1 MNAMTRNSRMNP
13 FWKNPV
19 FIVLCG
25 GAIMGVALGTR
36 HVQGLFLLPMTTDR
50 GWDRVDFALAI
61 AVQNLVWG
69 LAMPFTGM
77 LADKLGS
84 AKVLSSGCVLYAL
97 GIYLMANAT
106 TRTGLILTAGVL
118 VGVALSAT
126 TFGVVYGALSRIVAP
141 ERRGWALGMAGA
153 VGGLGQFLMV
163 PLTQGL
169 IVAFGWIMALIL
181 MAALMGLMAP
191 CAGALGEPK
200 AENGASQQH
209 QSMGS
214 AIREALSH
222 RGFWLLNLGFLAC
235 GFQLAFIAGHLP
247 SYLIDKGLNG
257 RSAVIA
263 LSIIALANIPGTYV
277 WGLLGAKYRRKHLL
291 AYIYL
296 FRSLAMAVFVNL
308 PLNEFTVYVFSFL
321 MGFVWL
327 GTVPLTNGLM
337 SQVFGVKYLTTLFGF
352 VFVGHQVGSFFGMWL
367 GGVVFD
373 ATKSYDLLWFGA
385 IGLGVVAAGFHWPI
399 NDRQLVRLQ
408 SA

>member
-1 MNAMTRNSRMNP
+1 MNR
-13 FWKNPV
+13 FWKNPLFV
-19 FIVLCG
+19 VLCG
-25 GAIMGVALGTR
+25 GAIMGVALGVR
-36 HVQGLFLLPMTTDR
+36 HVQGLFLLPMTSDR
-50 GWDRVDFALAI
+50 GWSREEFALAI

-84 AKVLSSGCVLYAL
+84 AKVLFSGCLLYAL
-97 GIYLMANAT
+97 GVFLMANAT
-106 TRTGLILTAGVL
+106 TGTGLILTAGVI

-126 TFGVVYGALSRIVAP
+126 TFGVVYGALSRVVAP
-141 ERRGWALGMAGA
+141 ERRGWALGLAGA

-169 IVAFGWIMALIL
+169 ILAFGWIMALIL
-181 MAALMGLMAP
+181 MATLLGLLSP
-191 CAGALGEPK
+191 CAGALREP
-200 AENGASQQH
+200 AADASGRQH
-209 QSMGS
+209 QSLGS
-214 AIREALSH
+214 AIGEALSH

-247 SYLIDKGLNG
+247 SYLLDKGLDG

-263 LSIIALANIPGTYV
+263 LSIIALANIPGSYV

-296 FRSLAMAVFVNL
+296 FRSLAMAVFVSV
-308 PLNEFTVYVFSFL
+308 PLTEFTTYVFSFL

-337 SQVFGVKYLTTLFGF
+337 AQVFGIKYLTTLFGF

-373 ATKSYDLLWFGA
+373 ATRSYDLLWFGA
-385 IGLGVVAAGFHWPI
+385 IGLGLVAAALHWPI
-399 NDRQLVRLQ
+399 NDRQLARLQ
-408 SA
+408 PA

>member
-1 MNAMTRNSRMNP
+1 MNR
-13 FWKNPV
+13 FWKNPF

-25 GAIMGVALGTR
+25 GTIMGAALGIR
-36 HVQGLFLLPMTTDR
+36 HVQGLFLLPMTSER
-50 GWDRVDFALAI
+50 GWSREEFALAI

-84 AKVLSSGCVLYAL
+84 AKVLFSGCLLYAL
-97 GIYLMANAT
+97 GIYLMANST
-106 TRTGLILTAGVL
+106 TTTSLVLSAGVI

-141 ERRGWALGMAGA
+141 ERRGWALGLAGA

-169 IVAFGWIMALIL
+169 IVAFGWIVALVLLASVI
-181 MAALMGLMAP
+181 GLMAP
-191 CAGALGEPK
+191 GAGALSEP
-200 AENGASQQH
+200 AAPGAGQRE
-209 QSMGS
+209 QSLGS

-247 SYLIDKGLNG
+247 SYLIDKGLDG

-263 LSIIALANIPGTYV
+263 LSIIALANIPGTYA
-277 WGLLGAKYRRKHLL
+277 WGLLGAKFRRKHLL

-296 FRSLAMAVFVNL
+296 FRSLAMAVFVSL
-308 PLNEFTVYVFSFL
+308 PPNELTVYVFSFL

-337 SQVFGVKYLTTLFGF
+337 SQVFGVRYLTTLFGF
-352 VFVGHQVGSFFGMWL
+352 VFVGHQVGSFFGVWL

-373 ATKSYDLLWFGA
+373 ATRSYDLLWFGA
-385 IGLGVVAAGFHWPI
+385 IGLGVVASALHWPI

-408 SA
+408 PA

>member
-1 MNAMTRNSRMNP
+1 MNR
-13 FWKNPV
+13 FWKNPL

-36 HVQGLFLLPMTTDR
+36 HVQGLFLLPMTSDR
-50 GWDRVDFALAI
+50 GWSRADFAMAI

-84 AKVLSSGCVLYAL
+84 GKVLLSGCALYAL

-106 TRTGLILTAGVL
+106 TSTGLILTAGVL

-126 TFGVVYGALSRIVAP
+126 TFGVVYGALSRIIAP
-141 ERRGWALGMAGA
+141 ERRGWALGLAGA
-153 VGGLGQFLMV
+153 VGGLGQFMMV

-169 IVAFGWIMALIL
+169 IVAYGWIMALVL
-181 MAALMGLMAP
+181 MAVLLGLVTPFASALSAP
-191 CAGALGEPK
+191 EEACAAG
-200 AENGASQQH
+200 QQQ
-209 QSMGS
+209 QSMSS

-247 SYLIDKGLNG
+247 SYLIDQGLDG

-277 WGLLGAKYRRKHLL
+277 WGLLGVKYRRKHLL

-296 FRSLAMAVFVNL
+296 FRSLAMAVFVSL
-308 PLNEFTVYVFSFL
+308 PRNEFTVFVFSFL

-337 SQVFGVKYLTTLFGF
+337 LQVFGVRYLTTLFGF
-352 VFVGHQVGSFFGMWL
+352 VFVGHQIGSFFGMWL
-367 GGVVFD
+367 GGAVFD

-385 IGLGVVAAGFHWPI
+385 IGLGLVAAALHWPI
-399 NDRQLVRLQ
+399 NDRQLIRLQ
-408 SA
+408 PA

>member
-1 MNAMTRNSRMNP
+1 MNR
-13 FWKNPV
+13 FWKNPL
-19 FIVLCG
+19 FIVLCA
-25 GAIMGVALGTR
+25 GAIMGVALGAR
-36 HVQGLFLLPMTTDR
+36 HVQGLFLLPMTSER
-50 GWDRVDFALAI
+50 GWSRQDFALAI

-84 AKVLSSGCVLYAL
+84 ARVLMTGCVLYAL

-106 TRTGLILTAGVL
+106 TSTGLILTAGVL

-141 ERRGWALGMAGA
+141 ARRGWALGLAGA

-169 IVAFGWIMALIL
+169 IVAFGWVMALVLI
-181 MAALMGLMAP
+181 AALLGLMVP
-191 CAGALGEPK
+191 LAGSVSEPQAALG
-200 AENGASQQH
+200 AGQQ

-247 SYLIDKGLNG
+247 AYLIDKGLNG

-263 LSIIALANIPGTYV
+263 LSIIALANIPGTYA
-277 WGLLGAKYRRKHLL
+277 WGLLGSKYRRKHLL

-296 FRSLAMAVFVNL
+296 FRSLVMTVFVSL
-308 PLNEFTVYVFSFL
+308 PLTESRAYVFSFL

-337 SQVFGVKYLTTLFGF
+337 SQVFGVRYLTTLFGF
-352 VFVGHQVGSFFGMWL
+352 VFVGHQIGSFFGMWL
-367 GGVVFD
+367 GGLVFD
-373 ATKSYDLLWFGA
+373 ATRSYDLLWFGA
-385 IGLGVVAAGFHWPI
+385 IGLGVVAAAFHFPI
-399 NDRQLVRLQ
+399 NDRQLARLQ
-408 SA
+408 RA

>member
-1 MNAMTRNSRMNP
+1 MNR
-13 FWKNPV
+13 FWKNPL

-25 GAIMGVALGTR
+25 GAIMGAALGIR
-36 HVQGLFLLPMTTDR
+36 HVQGLFLLPMTSER
-50 GWDRVDFALAI
+50 GWSREEFALAI

-84 AKVLSSGCVLYAL
+84 AKVLFSGCLLYAL
-97 GIYLMANAT
+97 GIYLMANST
-106 TRTGLILTAGVL
+106 TTTSLVLSAGVI

-141 ERRGWALGMAGA
+141 ERRGWALGLAGA

-169 IVAFGWIMALIL
+169 IVAFGWIVALVVLASVI
-181 MAALMGLMAP
+181 GLMAP
-191 CAGALGEPK
+191 GAGALSEP
-200 AENGASQQH
+200 AEPGAGQRE
-209 QSMGS
+209 QSLGS

-247 SYLIDKGLNG
+247 SYLIDKGLGG

-263 LSIIALANIPGTYV
+263 LSIIALANIPGTYA
-277 WGLLGAKYRRKHLL
+277 WGLLGAKFRRKHLL

-296 FRSLAMAVFVNL
+296 FRSLAMAVFITL
-308 PLNEFTVYVFSFL
+308 PLSEFTVYVFSFL

-373 ATKSYDLLWFGA
+373 ATRSYDLLWFGA
-385 IGLGVVAAGFHWPI
+385 IGLGVVAAAFHWPI

-408 SA
+408 PA

>member
-1 MNAMTRNSRMNP
+1 MNQ
-13 FWKNPV
+13 FWKNPI

-36 HVQGLFLLPMTTDR
+36 HVQGLFLLPMTSDR

-84 AKVLSSGCVLYAL
+84 AKVLLSGCVLYAL

-169 IVAFGWIMALIL
+169 IVAFGWIMALVL
-181 MAALMGLMAP
+181 MAALLSLMAP
-191 CAGALGEPK
+191 FAGALSEPE
-200 AENGASQQH
+200 AANGAGQQH
-209 QSMGS
+209 QSMSS

-247 SYLIDKGLNG
+247 SYLIDQGLNG

-385 IGLGVVAAGFHWPI
+385 IGLGMVAAAFHWPI

-408 SA
+408 SV

>member
-1 MNAMTRNSRMNP
+1 MNR
-13 FWKNPV
+13 FWKNPL

-25 GAIMGVALGTR
+25 GAIMGAALGIR
-36 HVQGLFLLPMTTDR
+36 HVQGLFLLPMTSER
-50 GWDRVDFALAI
+50 GWSREEFALAI

-84 AKVLSSGCVLYAL
+84 AKVLFSGCLLYAL
-97 GIYLMANAT
+97 GIYLMANST
-106 TRTGLILTAGVL
+106 TTTSLVLSAGVI

-141 ERRGWALGMAGA
+141 ERRGWALGLAGA

-169 IVAFGWIMALIL
+169 IVAVGWIVALVVLASVI
-181 MAALMGLMAP
+181 GLMAP
-191 CAGALGEPK
+191 GAGALSEP
-200 AENGASQQH
+200 APPGAGQRD
-209 QSMGS
+209 QSLGS

-247 SYLIDKGLNG
+247 SYLIDKGLDG

-263 LSIIALANIPGTYV
+263 LSIIALANIPGTYA
-277 WGLLGAKYRRKHLL
+277 WGLLGAKFRRKHLL

-296 FRSLAMAVFVNL
+296 FRSLAMAVFVSL
-308 PLNEFTVYVFSFL
+308 PPNEITVYVFSFL

-337 SQVFGVKYLTTLFGF
+337 SQVFGVSYLTTLFGF
-352 VFVGHQVGSFFGMWL
+352 VFVGHQVGSFFGVWL

-373 ATKSYDLLWFGA
+373 ATRSYDLLWFGA
-385 IGLGVVAAGFHWPI
+385 IGLGLVASALHWPI

-408 SA
+408 PA

>member
-1 MNAMTRNSRMNP
+1 MNR
-13 FWKNPV
+13 FWKNPL

-25 GAIMGVALGTR
+25 GAIMGAALGIR
-36 HVQGLFLLPMTTDR
+36 HVQGLFLLPMTSER
-50 GWDRVDFALAI
+50 GWSREEFALAI

-84 AKVLSSGCVLYAL
+84 AKVLFSGCLLYAL
-97 GIYLMANAT
+97 GIYLMANST
-106 TRTGLILTAGVL
+106 TTTSLVLSAGVI

-141 ERRGWALGMAGA
+141 ERRGWALGLAGA

-169 IVAFGWIMALIL
+169 IVAFGWIVALVLLASVI
-181 MAALMGLMAP
+181 GLMAP
-191 CAGALGEPK
+191 GAGALSEP
-200 AENGASQQH
+200 AAPGAGQRE
-209 QSMGS
+209 QSLGS

-247 SYLIDKGLNG
+247 SYLIDKGLDG

-263 LSIIALANIPGTYV
+263 LSIIALANIPGTYA
-277 WGLLGAKYRRKHLL
+277 WGLLGAKFRRKHLL

-296 FRSLAMAVFVNL
+296 FRSLAMAVFVSL
-308 PLNEFTVYVFSFL
+308 PPNELTVYVFSFL

-337 SQVFGVKYLTTLFGF
+337 SQVFGVRYLTTLFGF
-352 VFVGHQVGSFFGMWL
+352 VFVGHQVGSFFGVWL

-373 ATKSYDLLWFGA
+373 ATRSYDLLWFGA
-385 IGLGVVAAGFHWPI
+385 IGLGVVASALHWPI

-408 SA
+408 PA

>member
-1 MNAMTRNSRMNP
+1 MNR
-13 FWKNPV
+13 FWKAPL
-19 FIVLCG
+19 FTVLCG
-25 GAIMGVALGTR
+25 GVIMGAALGIR
-36 HVQGLFLLPMTTDR
+36 HVQGLFLLPMTSDR
-50 GWDRVDFALAI
+50 GWSREDFALAI

-84 AKVLSSGCVLYAL
+84 ARVLLSGCVLYAF

-106 TRTGLILTAGVL
+106 TGTGLILTAGVL
-118 VGVALSAT
+118 VGVALSAS
-126 TFGVVYGALSRIVAP
+126 TFGVVYGALSRLVAP
-141 ERRGWALGMAGA
+141 ERRSWALGLAGA

-169 IVAFGWIMALIL
+169 IVAFGWIMALVLI
-181 MAALMGLMAP
+181 AALLGLLSPFAWALNEP
-191 CAGALGEPK
+191 DASGGADL
-200 AENGASQQH
+200 QH

-214 AIREALSH
+214 AIRQTLSH

-247 SYLIDKGLNG
+247 SYLLDRGLNG

-296 FRSLAMAVFVNL
+296 FRSVVMAVFVTL
-308 PLNEFTVYVFSFL
+308 PLNEFTAYAFSFL

-367 GGVVFD
+367 GGFVFD
-373 ATKSYDLLWFGA
+373 ATKSYDLIWFGA
-385 IGLGVVAAGFHWPI
+385 VGLGVVAAALHWPI
-399 NDRQLVRLQ
+399 NDRQMVHPRP
-408 SA
+408 A

>member
-1 MNAMTRNSRMNP
+1 MNR
-13 FWKNPV
+13 FWKNPL

-36 HVQGLFLLPMTTDR
+36 HVQGLFLLPMTSGR
-50 GWDRVDFALAI
+50 GWSREQFAFAI

-69 LAMPFTGM
+69 LAMPLTGI

-84 AKVLSSGCVLYAL
+84 AKVLFSGCLLYAL
-97 GIYLMANAT
+97 GVYLMANST
-106 TRTGLILTAGVL
+106 TGTGLVLTAGVI

-141 ERRGWALGMAGA
+141 ERRGWALGLAGA

-169 IVAFGWIMALIL
+169 IVAFGWIIALIVIASIL
-181 MAALMGLMAP
+181 GFMSPFSGTLSEPASADAAGR
-191 CAGALGEPK
+191 
-200 AENGASQQH
+200 H
-209 QSMGS
+209 DQSLGS

-247 SYLIDKGLNG
+247 AYLIDRGLNG

-263 LSIIALANIPGTYV
+263 LSIIALANIPGTYAC
-277 WGLLGAKYRRKHLL
+277 GLLGARFTRKHLL

-296 FRSLAMAVFVNL
+296 FRSLVMAIFISL
-308 PLNEFTVYVFSFL
+308 PLNELTVYVFSFA

-327 GTVPLTNGLM
+327 GTVPLTNGLV
-337 SQVFGVKYLTTLFGF
+337 SHVFGVKYLTTLFGF

-385 IGLGVVAAGFHWPI
+385 IGLGLVAAALHWPI